1 MKEDAEKEIEV
12 TYLQHS
18 IENKKSIF
26 DQNEHTEEIK
36 VGETEADS
44 ENTKTTMKKSK
55 ISKSSLFTAL
65 ANSQGNKKPPL
76 IKN

>member
-18 IENKKSIF
+18 IENRKSIF

-36 VGETEADS
+36 VGETEVDS
-44 ENTKTTMKKSK
+44 
-55 ISKSSLFTAL
+55 
-65 ANSQGNKKPPL
+65 
-76 IKN
+76 